1 MTDAFNQALQISV
14 LGVGL
19 VFLGI
24 LMLWG
29 MMELAGRLTAPK
41 KPKAPPGKP
50 EKPSKD
56 FVEARRKAVAAA
68 VITAMALQN
77 TAFAISSHRKRE
89 AITPWQTAY
98 RSHQLRSA
106 IAANNR
112 RKKDR

>member
-1 MTDAFNQALQISV
+1 MTEAFNQALQISI

-29 MMELAGRLTAPK
+29 MMELVVWITAPK
-41 KPKAPPGKP
+41 KPKTTPDKP
-50 EKPSKD
+50 EKPTRD

-77 TAFAISSHRKRE
+77 TAFTTSSHRKRE
-89 AITPWQTAY
+89 AITPWQAAN